1 MAKKKKFA
9 VTLISIILICLLIY
23 TVKPIYYRVY
33 PFNRFTVEYNISC
46 EGKQVEYIKRYCV
59 TDWDERII
67 KGKDDGKFKVRG
79 GVYGNYDFI
88 FVVDNE
94 TLYNITKDKFFLDS
108 NDINLKTTYQN
119 FNEWHITKISVDIEI
134 IRIDG
139 EWYAVYQKS
148 VTEPLSDMTSKT
160 VTEKSENKVPLK
172 DLM

>member
-1 MAKKKKFA
+1 MATKKKIA
-9 VTLISIILICLLIY
+9 VTIISIVLICLLIY

-46 EGKQVEYIKRYCV
+46 EGNQVECIERYCV
-59 TDWDERII
+59 TDWDEIII
-67 KGKDDGKFKVRG
+67 KGKDDCKFKVRG
-79 GVYGNYDFI
+79 GVYGNYDFV

-94 TLYNITKDKFFLDS
+94 TLYNITKDKVFLDS

-148 VTEPLSDMTSKT
+148 VTEPQSDMTSKT

-172 DLM
+172 ELM

>member
-1 MAKKKKFA
+1 MAKKKKIA
-9 VTLISIILICLLIY
+9 VILISIVLICLLIY
-23 TVKPIYYRVY
+23 TVKPVYYRVY

-46 EGKQVEYIKRYCV
+46 EGNQVECIERYCV
-59 TDWDERII
+59 TDWDKRII

-94 TLYNITKDKFFLDS
+94 TLYNITEDKVFLDS

-119 FNEWHITKISVDIEI
+119 FNEWHITKISVDVEI

-148 VTEPLSDMTSKT
+148 VTEPQSDMTSKT

-172 DLM
+172 ELM